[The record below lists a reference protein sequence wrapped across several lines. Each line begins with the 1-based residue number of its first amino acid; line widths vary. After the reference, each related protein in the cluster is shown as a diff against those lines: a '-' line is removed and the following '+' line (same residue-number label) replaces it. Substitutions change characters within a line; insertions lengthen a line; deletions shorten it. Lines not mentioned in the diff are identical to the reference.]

1 MASTPGFEPGPHWW
15 ETSAPI
21 TAKPLLPL
29 TPCTHAHLE
38 CTYKN
43 YITQLKQSQRSYK
56 SNIMTKT
63 TNDATHTIIDGKP
76 YNWRV
81 QKLSCRVGNEHFHHR
96 VEYL

>member
-1 MASTPGFEPGPHWW
+1 MYHLSKTEERKSRIIDPMES
-15 ETSAPI
+15 EI
-21 TAKPLLPL
+21 LLSDFQFVHF
-29 TPCTHAHLE
+29 CQINSHRHNAV
-38 CTYKN
+38 
-43 YITQLKQSQRSYK
+43 KQSQRSYK